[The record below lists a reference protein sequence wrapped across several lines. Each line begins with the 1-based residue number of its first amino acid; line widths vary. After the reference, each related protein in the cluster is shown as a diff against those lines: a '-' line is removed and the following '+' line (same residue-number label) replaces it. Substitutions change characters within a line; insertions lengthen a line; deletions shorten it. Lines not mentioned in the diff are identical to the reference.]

1 MPDSERPETTPDYI
15 LDEQVGFLLRL
26 ASQRHASIFQAHS
39 PDGLTP
45 TQFSALIRLSE
56 MDECSQNQL
65 GRLISVDVATIKG
78 VVDRLVKKDLV
89 RLRADETDRRRTLI
103 SLSATARE
111 MIDDLHEA
119 GRRIS
124 AETLRPLSPTEQA
137 TLLRLLGRL
146 G

>member
-1 MPDSERPETTPDYI
+1 MPNSERPETAPDYI

-39 PDGLTP
+39 LDGLTP

-56 MDECSQNQL
+56 IDECSQNQL

-103 SLSATARE
+103 SLSAQARE
-111 MIDDLHEA
+111 MIDGLHEA